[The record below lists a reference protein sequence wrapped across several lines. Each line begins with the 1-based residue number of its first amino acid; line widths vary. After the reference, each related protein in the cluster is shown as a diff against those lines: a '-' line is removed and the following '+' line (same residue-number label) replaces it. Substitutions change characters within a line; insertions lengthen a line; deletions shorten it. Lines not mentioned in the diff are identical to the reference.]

1 MPRRLKV
8 DQGDIKNIADELKC
22 SSHYVSI
29 ALKGGVSTVL
39 SRKIRA
45 LAIAKYKARVLKEC
59 ELTLEERLEEL
70 EIKHEYGMARE

>member
-1 MPRRLKV
+1 MARRLKV

-45 LAIAKYKARVLKEC
+45 LAIAKYGARVLKEA
-59 ELTLEERLEEL
+59 ELTPEERLEEL
-70 EIKHEYGMARE
+70 SMSGE